1 MRKIISLLCIFG
13 LAGVS
18 VSYAQSKKEII
29 ATQQAQLQA
38 QQAQLQAQQAQ
49 LQAQQHQLDSLRV
62 ANAYLQGYQNQL
74 QTQVNRLDSI
84 NGQMQNRCWQL
95 QHQKDSLDMVTQN
108 LQSQVERQASQ
119 LQKQTAAANKR
130 AVAEQKQAQQN
141 KKDFEAMMATY
152 RAGCAQ
158 SEAKLK
164 KFFDEDKHG
173 VNQFLQTKT
182 ALLEAYE
189 NKCEAGKVSSVDEVK
204 WEVQKTEGQSYAKA
218 GIHYLFENKYAFLV
232 QCPNGRSYAAYDIC
246 FQTSVRGMDYDIV
259 SSPRNSLRAHAPVQ
273 AYVPCQEQAQRLMHS
288 GRVR

>member
-1 MRKIISLLCIFG
+1 MCVLGLLG
-13 LAGVS
+13 TMPV
-18 VSYAQSKKEII
+18 YAQSKKEII
-29 ATQQAQLQA
+29 ANQQNQIQA
-38 QQAQLQAQQAQ
+38 QQEQLR
-49 LQAQQHQLDSLRV
+49 AQQHQLDSLRV

-108 LQSQVERQASQ
+108 LRAQVEQQAAQ
-119 LQKQTAAANKR
+119 LQKQTAAAKKR
-130 AVAEQKQAQQN
+130 ATTEQKQAQQN
-141 KKDFEAMMATY
+141 QKEFEAMMAAY

-173 VNQFLQTKT
+173 VNQFSQTRT

-189 NKCEAGKVSSVDEVK
+189 NKCKAGTVSSVDEVK

-218 GIHYLFENKYAFLV
+218 GIRYLFENKYAFLV

-246 FQTSVRGMDYDIV
+246 FQTSVRVPDYN
-259 SSPRNSLRAHAPVQ
+259 SGSQPSLRAYAPVQ